1 MVSIARIVKEVIEED
16 TTMQDAIARD
26 YANLSAIARLVKSK
40 VEKKIGKE
48 VKHEAIL
55 TALRRIK
62 IGETRDIGEGVRK
75 IIAKSTI
82 DVKTDVAKLSLEKSR
97 SVEQKTRKA
106 LSLFSEGFIQFS
118 ESASAITLI
127 YDQRIKDKVLS
138 LFNKDEIL
146 EDEVNLAAIIVRS
159 PKEIVITPGCIATFF
174 SELARRRINV
184 EDTTSCYT
192 DTIMVVKMED
202 AAKAFN
208 ALTELIS
215 RMRKARKS

>member
-1 MVSIARIVKEVIEED
+1 LVSIARVVKEVIEED
-16 TTMQDAIARD
+16 IAMQDAIARD
-26 YANLSAIARLVKSK
+26 YANLSGIARIIKGEVEKRLGSK
-40 VEKKIGKE
+40 VNY
-48 VKHEAIL
+48 EAIV

-62 IGETRDIGEGVRK
+62 IEEKKGISEGVRK
-75 IIAKSTI
+75 VVADSTI
-82 DVKTDVAKLSLEKSR
+82 DVRTDVAKLSLEKNR
-97 SVEQKTRKA
+97 SAEQKTRKVLA
-106 LSLFSEGFIQFS
+106 MFPEGFIQFS

-127 YDQRIKDKVLS
+127 YDQRIRDKILPS
-138 LFNKDEIL
+138 FNENDIL
-146 EDEVNLAAIIVRS
+146 EDEVNLAAIVVRS
-159 PKEIVITPGCIATFF
+159 PKEIARTPGCISAFF

-215 RMRKARKS
+215 RMRKVK